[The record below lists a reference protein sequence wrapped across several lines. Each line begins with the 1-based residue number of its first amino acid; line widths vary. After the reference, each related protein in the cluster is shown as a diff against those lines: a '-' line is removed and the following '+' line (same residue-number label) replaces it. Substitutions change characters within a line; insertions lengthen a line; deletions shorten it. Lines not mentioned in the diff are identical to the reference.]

1 MLMRLS
7 SFLFLFSCVFSQF
20 SYQLSG
26 GYYDQAGN
34 TDYKYYNGGFSMTA
48 YGDFSLGGIKVKDS
62 ELLLSVEK
70 NFSTYSGEDYEDD
83 QNILFL
89 FDLWANGK
97 FSPFIIAEK
106 SYDTYRGI
114 KDRSNFGLGA
124 KYRLIGDVLSVSAAF
139 LTENEEVIGKNRVY
153 EYVDYGDSLGLYT
166 LSNHPNIKPSTYSRI
181 SIRPKL
187 KLPLGENFYFQ
198 SEYFY
203 KPAGDDVLTDWKNK
217 FVIKTAEEWLNI
229 EIKYNLKS
237 DSQPAPKYFMKYYE
251 GFDRT
256 ATFENPGS
264 KVKPE
269 NRPVIDRTPA
279 QSEADGFGKYYV
291 TNYKKLDTTL
301 NFGISISF

>member
-7 SFLFLFSCVFSQF
+7 SFLFLFSSVFSQF
-20 SYQLSG
+20 NYQLSG
-26 GYYDQAGN
+26 CYYDQAGN

-279 QSEADGFGKYYV
+279 QSEADCFGKYYV

>member
-7 SFLFLFSCVFSQF
+7 SFLFLFSSVFSQF
-20 SYQLSG
+20 NYQLSG

-279 QSEADGFGKYYV
+279 QSEADGFGNYYV